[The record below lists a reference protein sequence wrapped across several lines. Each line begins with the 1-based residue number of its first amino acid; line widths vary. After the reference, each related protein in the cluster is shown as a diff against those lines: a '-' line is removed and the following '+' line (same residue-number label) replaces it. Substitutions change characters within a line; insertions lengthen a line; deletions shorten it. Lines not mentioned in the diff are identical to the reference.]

1 MELETV
7 RKQLDYLVKHEWIHG
22 YTLNNDGELWFTY
35 GLSSVGSTTNYTD
48 YLAIHDT
55 DLAKMF
61 EKLAEEVGDD
71 LQNSADSCG
80 DFFGY
85 DSQEELDDRIEE
97 ESSFLKRLSEIVK
110 GSDINAKSNI

>member
-1 MELETV
+1 MDLETV
-7 RKQLDYLVKHEWIHG
+7 RKQLDYLVKHNWIQG

-35 GLSSVGSTTNYTD
+35 GLSSVGSTENYTD

-55 DLAKMF
+55 NLAKMF

-85 DSQEELDDRIEE
+85 SSQEELDDRIEE
-97 ESSFLKRLSEIVK
+97 ESSFLKRLSEVIKEVE
-110 GSDINAKSNI
+110 